1 MSEAKEFIAA
11 SREEALAKATSYFQR
26 SADELTVREIDP
38 TDVSGLA
45 ARCLI
50 VAQITGARPAR
61 GGRGPSERREE
72 RRDERG
78 HERRDEGRGGRREE
92 GRGGR
97 RDEGRGGRE
106 GRERHEPRESREER
120 RPAPFREQPV
130 EEDLGPS
137 VGTAQGPLDQVGQ
150 FLLGLVER
158 MELGPFELVQSE
170 EASFVVY
177 QLSGPAA
184 RQLSAGDGRG
194 ADALQLVANQA
205 ALGTS
210 ENPKRVVVDVEGDAE
225 RREELLGRIAE
236 RAAQRALDTGRSVAL
251 DPMNARDRRLIH
263 VALRDS
269 EGVATMSIGEGRYR
283 QVVVVP
289 EGAPEYDE
297 AARYAAE
304 ALSREA

>member
-11 SREEALAKATSYFQR
+11 SRDDALAKATSYFQR
-26 SADELTVREIDP
+26 SAAELTIREIDP

-45 ARCLI
+45 SRCLI
-50 VAQITGARPAR
+50 VAQIAGARPAR

-78 HERRDEGRGGRREE
+78 HERRDER
-92 GRGGR
+92 RGGR

-106 GRERHEPRESREER
+106 GRERQEFREGREER
-120 RPAPFREQPV
+120 RPAPVREQPV
-130 EEDLGPS
+130 EDDLGPS
-137 VGTAQGPLDQVGQ
+137 VGTAQGPLDKIGE

-158 MELGPFELVQSE
+158 MQIGPFDLTQTE

-177 QLSGPAA
+177 QVSGPAA
-184 RQLSAGDGRG
+184 RQLTTGDGRG
-194 ADALQLVANQA
+194 ADALQLIANQA

-236 RAAQRALDTGRSVAL
+236 RAAERAIDSGRTVAL